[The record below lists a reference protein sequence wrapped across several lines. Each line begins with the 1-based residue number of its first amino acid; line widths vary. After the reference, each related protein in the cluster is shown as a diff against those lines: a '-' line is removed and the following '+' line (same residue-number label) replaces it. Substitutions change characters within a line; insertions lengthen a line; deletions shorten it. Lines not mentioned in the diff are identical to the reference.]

1 MTKTKFLVLI
11 ASVLLVLTITSAAFA
26 QGVWRPPI
34 NSSATVMIVDE
45 DDPSKMVDAP
55 DGTMVVAM
63 IGDDKVGDA
72 MVMDGRYSLQVMEGE
87 EDATI
92 TFMIGE
98 GMEAMPAME
107 TAMFM
112 AFQDPKKVDLSTGEA
127 MMPVMD
133 TATPLPP
140 VKGEQGVRGR
150 TGLQGPEGVQ
160 GPQGDPGGEGDR
172 GRTGAQGP
180 KGDMGDQG
188 PKGQNG
194 TNGTNGTNGADGA
207 DGADGS
213 NGANGTNGADGNAG
227 PKGDMGDMGG
237 TGAVGPAGANGAAGA
252 DGGVLLA
259 IIALIVAIVAVV
271 AAAGIYVM
279 GRRA

>member
-26 QGVWRPPI
+26 QGLAPP
-34 NSSATVMIVDE
+34 NKFGGMVMIGGE
-45 DDPSKMVDAP
+45 DAP

-72 MVMDGRYSLQVMEGE
+72 MVMNRMYSLQVMEGE
-87 EDATI
+87 EGATI

-112 AFQDPKKVDLSTGEA
+112 AFQDPKKVDLSAGEA
-127 MMPVMD
+127 MMPVVD

-140 VKGEQGVRGR
+140 VKGDKGEGDRGR
-150 TGLQGPEGVQ
+150 TGAQGEMGEM
-160 GPQGDPGGEGDR
+160 GPQGDSGAKGDR

-188 PKGQNG
+188 DKGQNG
-194 TNGTNGTNGADGA
+194 ANGTNGANGADGA

-213 NGANGTNGADGNAG
+213 NGANGSNGADGNPG
-227 PKGDMGDMGG
+227 PKGDMGGMGG